1 MENHNLID
9 ARLFCECHKVEISF
23 VRELDQLGI
32 IHLYEVEQQYFLDP
46 EELPQADKL
55 ASLHT
60 DLGINP
66 EGLDVIHHLLSQME
80 EMRRE
85 LSRLHARLQSLDDD

>member
-9 ARLFCECHKVEISF
+9 AALFCECHNIEISF

-32 IHLYEVEQQYFLDP
+32 IHLHEVEQRLYLAP
-46 EELPQADKL
+46 EELPQADKM

-60 DLGINP
+60 DLGINA
-66 EGLDVIHHLLSQME
+66 EGLDVIHHLLDQIE
-80 EMRRE
+80 AMRRE
-85 LSRLHARLQSLDDD
+85 LSQLHHRLRAFGDE